1 KFKHNCNDL
10 SGITRTTEERIPQV
24 VDYFLY
30 SGEKDMLEVRL
41 NTIGPYV
48 DYFILAEPIKS
59 LDSTHPLQFNSIKE
73 DPLFSKYTPKIIH
86 VPITPDPAWTK
97 SKGKGPHDH
106 RLYYRNHGLTKGLES
121 IPIQDGDILLV
132 TDVTE
137 IPRPNVIES
146 LKSCSNYP
154 STFTLNLKSYQYGFE
169 YQHAVRTAGLA
180 KAHVWNSSEAVT
192 AEDIRHAHEN
202 GRNKP
207 VDVWN
212 AGWAC
217 SWCYSTFKETL
228 EKAEAHPLA
237 SAVVGTKDN
246 IVRAV
251 KWGVD
256 VFGRSDVRYIHVR
269 DNMDLPDWVLAK
281 RDRFSFLLNRRNEFA
296 GFVDLRE
303 ESKAEAATAAAAKV
317 VKPK

>member
-1 KFKHNCNDL
+1 MDEIQRKR
-10 SGITRTTEERIPQV
+10 STRPSPLLPQPRPHKRPRIHPHPRRRHPPRHRRDRNPTSKRHRIPQI
-24 VDYFLY
+24 
-30 SGEKDMLEVRL
+30 MLKL
-41 NTIGPYV
+41 
-48 DYFILAEPIKS
+48 PIHIHTK
-59 LDSTHPLQFNSIKE
+59 
-73 DPLFSKYTPKIIH
+73 PKI
-86 VPITPDPAWTK
+86 VPIRIRVPT
-97 SKGKGPHDH
+97 
-106 RLYYRNHGLTKGLES
+106 R
-121 IPIQDGDILLV
+121 
-132 TDVTE
+132 
-137 IPRPNVIES
+137 
-146 LKSCSNYP
+146 C
-154 STFTLNLKSYQYGFE
+154 
-169 YQHAVRTAGLA
+169 RTAGLA

-237 SAVVGTKDN
+237 SAVVGTKEN

-256 VFGRSDVRYIHVR
+256 VFGRSDVRYIHVQ

-303 ESKAEAATAAAAKV
+303 ESKAEAAAAAAAKV